1 MSWITP
7 PNQSQYPWYLRIFYA
22 LQRRKLG
29 WVPEPVLLWG
39 RTPRVFIAFLR
50 LYKAFDRKS
59 SPLEASLRSLLMV
72 RISQINICPF
82 CIDLNASHA
91 LARGI
96 PQEKLE
102 ALDGYANS
110 PLFSEIE
117 KAALEFAETI
127 TITGRTVGPGL
138 QQRLK
143 THFSDDAII
152 ELAGLIAYQNMSSKF
167 NAGLDVP
174 AQGFCKLPVRS

>member
-1 MSWITP
+1 MSWINP
-7 PNQSQYPWYLRIFYA
+7 PPENEYPWYLRMFYA
-22 LQRRKLG
+22 LQKRRLG

-82 CIDLNASHA
+82 CIDLNSSHA
-91 LARGI
+91 LERGI

-102 ALDGYANS
+102 ALHGHADS
-110 PLFSEIE
+110 PLFNERE
-117 KAALEFAETI
+117 KAALEFAEAM
-127 TITGRTVGPGL
+127 TITGRKVSQAL
-138 QQRLK
+138 QIRLK
-143 THFSDDAII
+143 ANFPDDGII
-152 ELAGLIAYQNMSSKF
+152 EMAGLIAYQNMSSKF
-167 NAGLDVP
+167 NSGLDIP
-174 AQGFCKLPVRS
+174 AQGFCQLPG